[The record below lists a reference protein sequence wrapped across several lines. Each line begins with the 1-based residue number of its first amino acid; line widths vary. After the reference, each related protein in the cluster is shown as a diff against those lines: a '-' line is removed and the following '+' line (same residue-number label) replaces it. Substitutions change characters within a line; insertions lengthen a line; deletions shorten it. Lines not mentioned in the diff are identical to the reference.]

1 MNNFYEPEFY
11 PTPPEVIRKMVEPY
25 AKTLERAT
33 ILEPSAGRGDI
44 LDYITNK
51 GIDTVETNSRGVPF
65 DYTCKANPKKVY
77 AIEKNPDL
85 QTILSK
91 KGYRV
96 IASDFLAFRPEHRF
110 NLALMNPPFSNGETH
125 LLHAWDILQG
135 GDIACLLNAE
145 TVNNPFSASRKRLT
159 AIIERHGSVEFIGQA
174 FRTADNPTDVEIAL
188 VRLHKESEDD
198 PFRIDFDPSPGGGT
212 PDFGELASSRDD
224 VAVSNGLDAYIRCWE
239 KTKLSAV
246 EFIRS
251 FARFRFYAKAFLPQG
266 ERGENVM
273 EMNGV
278 LFDLSNTG
286 LALVAS
292 DSHRLIVEDIPEVTA
307 DTQTQ
312 FILFRRHAN
321 LLKGLCTEGETVSV
335 RMSATNAVFR
345 FADMTLAVRGCTGR
359 YPRYRDVIP
368 KNNTNVLTTDRKGLV
383 AILRRISVC
392 ANRVS
397 QHIKVELVTEA
408 TGSTMKLTAE
418 DLGFGLNAYE
428 EMPIDYDGENMSIGF
443 KASFLVEM
451 LSNIEGENVRIS
463 LSDSRRAVLITPA
476 EEQESPATTAILMP
490 VMV

>member
-1 MNNFYEPEFY
+1 MK
-11 PTPPEVIRKMVEPY
+11 TTLKT
-25 AKTLERAT
+25 KTLLAAVT
-33 ILEPSAGRGDI
+33 ALNKVIPAKPINPILENIFMEASPGTLRLVATDLETTLEVNIPENDATGCSVEDGGKACLPARFLLEILKQIDSETVSLETPDERSMTVVWTNGRSQ
-44 LDYITNK
+44 LPT
-51 GIDTVETNSRGVPF
+51 IDTEDYPAVDLTVADGVET
-65 DYTCKANPKKVY
+65 T
-77 AIEKNPDL
+77 
-85 QTILSK
+85 
-91 KGYRV
+91 
-96 IASDFLAFRPEHRF
+96 LA
-110 NLALMNPPFSNGETH
+110 
-125 LLHAWDILQG
+125 
-135 GDIACLLNAE
+135 AE
-145 TVNNPFSASRKRLT
+145 VL
-159 AIIERHGSVEFIGQA
+159 
-174 FRTADNPTDVEIAL
+174 
-188 VRLHKESEDD
+188 
-198 PFRIDFDPSPGGGT
+198 
-212 PDFGELASSRDD
+212 
-224 VAVSNGLDAYIRCWE
+224 
-239 KTKLSAV
+239 
-246 EFIRS
+246 
-251 FARFRFYAKAFLPQG
+251 AKALAATAYACAEDEVRPA
-266 ERGENVM
+266 
-273 EMNGV
+273 MNGV

-307 DTQTQ
+307 GTPTQ

-321 LLKGLCTEGETVSV
+321 LVKGLCTEGETVSV

-428 EMPIDYDGENMSIGF
+428 EMPVDYDGENMSIGF

>member
-1 MNNFYEPEFY
+1 MKTTLKTKPLLAAVTALNK
-11 PTPPEVIRKMVEPY
+11 VIP
-25 AKTLERAT
+25 AKPINPILENIFMEASPGTLRLVATDLETTLEVNIPENDSTGCSVEDGGKACLPARFLLE
-33 ILEPSAGRGDI
+33 ILKQIDSETVSLETPDERSMTVVWTNGRSQ
-44 LDYITNK
+44 LPT
-51 GIDTVETNSRGVPF
+51 IDTEDYPAVDLTVADGVETTF
-65 DYTCKANPKKVY
+65 A
-77 AIEKNPDL
+77 
-85 QTILSK
+85 
-91 KGYRV
+91 
-96 IASDFLAFRPEHRF
+96 
-110 NLALMNPPFSNGETH
+110 
-125 LLHAWDILQG
+125 
-135 GDIACLLNAE
+135 AE
-145 TVNNPFSASRKRLT
+145 VL
-159 AIIERHGSVEFIGQA
+159 
-174 FRTADNPTDVEIAL
+174 
-188 VRLHKESEDD
+188 
-198 PFRIDFDPSPGGGT
+198 
-212 PDFGELASSRDD
+212 
-224 VAVSNGLDAYIRCWE
+224 
-239 KTKLSAV
+239 
-246 EFIRS
+246 
-251 FARFRFYAKAFLPQG
+251 AKALAATAYACAEDEVRPA
-266 ERGENVM
+266 
-273 EMNGV
+273 MNGV

-307 DTQTQ
+307 GTQTQ

-321 LLKGLCTEGETVSV
+321 LVKGLCTEGETVSV

-428 EMPIDYDGENMSIGF
+428 EMPVDYDGENMSIGF

>member
-1 MNNFYEPEFY
+1 MKTTLKTKPLLAAVTALNK
-11 PTPPEVIRKMVEPY
+11 VIP
-25 AKTLERAT
+25 AKPISPILENIFMEASPGTLRLVATDLETTLEVNIPENDAT
-33 ILEPSAGRGDI
+33 GCSVEDGGKACLPARFLLEILKQIDSETVTMETPDERSMTVVWTNGRSQ
-44 LDYITNK
+44 LPT
-51 GIDTVETNSRGVPF
+51 IDTEDYPAVDLTVADGVET
-65 DYTCKANPKKVY
+65 T
-77 AIEKNPDL
+77 
-85 QTILSK
+85 
-91 KGYRV
+91 
-96 IASDFLAFRPEHRF
+96 LA
-110 NLALMNPPFSNGETH
+110 
-125 LLHAWDILQG
+125 
-135 GDIACLLNAE
+135 AE
-145 TVNNPFSASRKRLT
+145 VL
-159 AIIERHGSVEFIGQA
+159 
-174 FRTADNPTDVEIAL
+174 
-188 VRLHKESEDD
+188 
-198 PFRIDFDPSPGGGT
+198 
-212 PDFGELASSRDD
+212 
-224 VAVSNGLDAYIRCWE
+224 
-239 KTKLSAV
+239 
-246 EFIRS
+246 
-251 FARFRFYAKAFLPQG
+251 AKALAATAYACAEDEVRPA
-266 ERGENVM
+266 
-273 EMNGV
+273 MNGV

-307 DTQTQ
+307 GTPTQ

-321 LLKGLCTEGETVSV
+321 LVKGLCTEGETVSV

-359 YPRYRDVIP
+359 FPRYRDVIP
-368 KNNTNVLTTDRKGLV
+368 KNNKNVLTTDRKGLV

-428 EMPIDYDGENMSIGF
+428 EMPVDYDGENMSIGF

>member
-1 MNNFYEPEFY
+1 MKTTLKTKPLLAAVTALNK
-11 PTPPEVIRKMVEPY
+11 VIP
-25 AKTLERAT
+25 AKPINPILENIFMETSPGTLRLVATDLETTLEVNIPENDAT
-33 ILEPSAGRGDI
+33 GCSVEDGGKACLPARFLLEILKQIDSETVTMETPDERSMTVVWTNGRSQ
-44 LDYITNK
+44 LPT
-51 GIDTVETNSRGVPF
+51 IDTEDYPAVDLTVADGVET
-65 DYTCKANPKKVY
+65 T
-77 AIEKNPDL
+77 
-85 QTILSK
+85 
-91 KGYRV
+91 
-96 IASDFLAFRPEHRF
+96 LA
-110 NLALMNPPFSNGETH
+110 
-125 LLHAWDILQG
+125 
-135 GDIACLLNAE
+135 AE
-145 TVNNPFSASRKRLT
+145 VL
-159 AIIERHGSVEFIGQA
+159 
-174 FRTADNPTDVEIAL
+174 
-188 VRLHKESEDD
+188 
-198 PFRIDFDPSPGGGT
+198 
-212 PDFGELASSRDD
+212 
-224 VAVSNGLDAYIRCWE
+224 
-239 KTKLSAV
+239 
-246 EFIRS
+246 
-251 FARFRFYAKAFLPQG
+251 AKALAATAYACAEDEVRPA
-266 ERGENVM
+266 
-273 EMNGV
+273 MNGV

-307 DTQTQ
+307 GTPTQ

-321 LLKGLCTEGETVSV
+321 LVKGLCTEGETVSV

-368 KNNTNVLTTDRKGLV
+368 QNNKNVLTTDRKGLV

-428 EMPIDYDGENMSIGF
+428 EMPVDYDGENMSIGF

-463 LSDSRRAVLITPA
+463 LSDSRRAVLITPT

>member
-1 MNNFYEPEFY
+1 MKTTLKTKPLLAAVTALNK
-11 PTPPEVIRKMVEPY
+11 VIP
-25 AKTLERAT
+25 AKPINPILENIFMETSPGTLRLVATDLETTLEVNIPENDAT
-33 ILEPSAGRGDI
+33 GCSVEDGGKACLPARFLLEILKQIDSETVSLETPDERSMTVVWTNGRSQ
-44 LDYITNK
+44 LPT
-51 GIDTVETNSRGVPF
+51 IDTEDYPAVDLTVADGVETTF
-65 DYTCKANPKKVY
+65 A
-77 AIEKNPDL
+77 
-85 QTILSK
+85 
-91 KGYRV
+91 
-96 IASDFLAFRPEHRF
+96 
-110 NLALMNPPFSNGETH
+110 
-125 LLHAWDILQG
+125 
-135 GDIACLLNAE
+135 AE
-145 TVNNPFSASRKRLT
+145 VL
-159 AIIERHGSVEFIGQA
+159 
-174 FRTADNPTDVEIAL
+174 
-188 VRLHKESEDD
+188 
-198 PFRIDFDPSPGGGT
+198 
-212 PDFGELASSRDD
+212 
-224 VAVSNGLDAYIRCWE
+224 
-239 KTKLSAV
+239 
-246 EFIRS
+246 
-251 FARFRFYAKAFLPQG
+251 AKALAATAYACAEDEVRPA
-266 ERGENVM
+266 
-273 EMNGV
+273 MNGV

-443 KASFLVEM
+443 KASFLVEI

-463 LSDSRRAVLITPA
+463 LSDCRRAVLITPA